1 MAKIPTSSE
10 ATVQLKPEIP
20 ANVDAVAVFVHK
32 QTKPGGDAVRAMP
45 EDVRETV
52 DALLA
57 AGSVTGKS
65 NELTTQ
71 LLTSGG
77 NGKARRLLVVGLG
90 AREKFCGHCLLEA
103 GGTLAKAAR
112 RQKLRSIAAVVPEV
126 PDTMPGV
133 PEGSAAGPGEQVAV
147 ENLAAGF
154 LLASFDFEEFKGAAS
169 RKKDDAKDPKAPA
182 QLTIVTETTPAAR
195 DALARARAV
204 SDGQNFARTI
214 ASRPGND
221 INPPALADVARELA
235 RATGLKLRVLDERE
249 MEKLGMGGILAVGAG
264 SRRVA
269 PPRMIVLEHRVGRS
283 EGRGQKSG
291 NGKARASSIGN
302 RKSATGNSPPLLV
315 VGKAIT
321 FDTGGISIKPAE
333 KMGRMIFD
341 KCGAMAVLG
350 MMYAVATLDL
360 PIPVVGILSS
370 AENHISETAYRPGD
384 ILRMYNGVTVEVT
397 NTDAEGR
404 LVLGDALAWGI
415 ETYNPSAVI
424 DLATLTGGVVVAL
437 GKTMAGVMGNDD
449 GLIDELNEAA
459 DAAGEKMWRLPLGDD
474 QREYIKSDPADI
486 VNSGGRE
493 GHPLQGGAFLSY
505 FVKYDGK
512 DRIPW
517 AHLDIAGV
525 ADTEKEQP
533 VYTKGATGWGVRTLV
548 NWVESRSAG
557 RDGAKGGGRGVVMKA
572 KADRKV
578 PPPAGG

>member
-1 MAKIPTSSE
+1 MAIPTSTDVSI
-10 ATVQLKPEIP
+10 QLKGDIP
-20 ANVDAVAVFVHK
+20 AGTDAVAVFVHK
-32 QTKPGGDAVRAMP
+32 QTKPGSDAIKAMP
-45 EDVRETV
+45 KSLRAEV

-57 AGSVTGKS
+57 AGVVTGKS

-71 LLTSGG
+71 LLNGSG
-77 NGKARRLLVVGLG
+77 NGKARRLLVIGLG
-90 AREKFCGHCLLEA
+90 AKDKFSAHCLLEA

-112 RQKLRSIAAVVPEV
+112 KHKLKNVAAVVPPT
-126 PDTMPGV
+126 PDILSGLPGKS
-133 PEGSAAGPGEQVAV
+133 PAGPGDIAAV
-147 ENLAAGF
+147 EALASGF
-154 LLASFDFEEFKGAAS
+154 LLGSFDFEEYKGAAN
-169 RKKDDAKDPKAPA
+169 RKKEEKKEKKGPVE
-182 QLTIVTETTPAAR
+182 LTIVADADR
-195 DALARARAV
+195 DAREALERARAV
-204 SDGQNFARTI
+204 ADGQNFARTI

-221 INPPALADVARELA
+221 INPPELA
-235 RATGLKLRVLDERE
+235 RVAQALAREVGLDLRVLDEKQMQR
-249 MEKLGMGGILAVGAG
+249 LGMGGILAVGAG
-264 SRRVA
+264 SSHT
-269 PPRMIVLEHRVGRS
+269 PPRMIVLHHRPGGV
-283 EGRGQKSG
+283 RG
-291 NGKARASSIGN
+291 ARQRAQQGN
-302 RKSATGNSPPLLV
+302 RDRPLLV

-350 MMYAVATLDL
+350 LMYAVAKLDL
-360 PIPVVGILSS
+360 PVPVVGILSS

-415 ETYNPSAVI
+415 ETYNPAAVV

-437 GKTMAGVMGNDD
+437 GKTMAGVMSNS
-449 GLIDELNEAA
+449 DELVEELNTAA
-459 DAAGEKMWRLPLGDD
+459 DAAGEQIWRLPLGDD
-474 QREYIKSDPADI
+474 QRDYIKSEPADI

-505 FVKYDGK
+505 FVKYDGDGK
-512 DRIPW
+512 TPW

-533 VYTKGATGWGVRTLV
+533 FYAKGATGWGVRTLV
-548 NWVESRSAG
+548 NWVSSRAAG
-557 RDGAKGGGRGVVMKA
+557 PGKSVSGTTR